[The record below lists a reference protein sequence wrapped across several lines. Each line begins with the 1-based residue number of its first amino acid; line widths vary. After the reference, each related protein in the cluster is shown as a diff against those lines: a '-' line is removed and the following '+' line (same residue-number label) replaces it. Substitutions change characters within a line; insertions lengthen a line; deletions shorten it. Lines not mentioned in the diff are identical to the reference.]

1 MKQRD
6 KSKKENRNEDIEAPI
21 MKEKW
26 NPDLN
31 ELGEGELDYIFPR
44 VLKKLILKL
53 YVKYQVFLVCL
64 SSQVVPQEYFR

>member
-1 MKQRD
+1 
-6 KSKKENRNEDIEAPI
+6 